1 MHTHLYRNI
10 LFCNKEDKTNILC
23 RKNIYL
29 KTSVSYSGVEGKS
42 DMFVVAS
49 GSEGDLRQSEIILG
63 TGQCGVQHQYVA
75 LEKRRER

>member
-1 MHTHLYRNI
+1 M
-10 LFCNKEDKTNILC
+10 
-23 RKNIYL
+23 
-29 KTSVSYSGVEGKS
+29 EGKS

-49 GSEGDLRQSEIILG
+49 GSEGDLRQCEIILG